1 MANLFLAVDPSDG
14 DRHAL
19 ASVLAESGASGVIP
33 GRRVP
38 IDNWHVTLRFLG
50 SITEVR
56 TDMLVARLD
65 ETLAV
70 EPGRVWLD
78 GLGAFPRLARA
89 TVIHSTVRDPAGT
102 LDVLAAECDEAA
114 VDVGLD
120 SEDRPFTA
128 HLTLARVRP
137 PLDVRHVLA
146 GVAPFSVPIDVS
158 AVTLMRTR
166 SVRGGV
172 SYDRVERIE
181 L

>member
-1 MANLFLAVDPSDG
+1 MANLFLAVDPSDE

-19 ASVLAESGASGVIP
+19 GSVLADSGASGVIP

-50 SITEVR
+50 TMTEVQ
-56 TDMLVARLD
+56 TEMLVARLD
-65 ETLAV
+65 ETLTIQ
-70 EPGRVWLD
+70 PGRVWLD
-78 GLGAFPRLARA
+78 GLGAFPKLARA
-89 TVIHSTVRDPAGT
+89 TVIYSTVSDPTGT
-102 LDVLAAECDEAA
+102 LDALAAECDEAA
-114 VDVGLD
+114 VDVGL
-120 SEDRPFTA
+120 SAEDRPFTA

-137 PLDVRHVLA
+137 PIDVRHVLA
-146 GVAPFSVPIDVS
+146 GVAPFSVPFDVS
-158 AVTLMRTR
+158 TVTLMRTR